1 MGTRWLIRN
10 GESINFWQDNWTGHA
25 LLHSLIQG
33 LFQVRDLSLKVKDA
47 WDPHG
52 NWHLTTLSFDLP
64 NHVCDIIQA
73 TPKLFHSSLDDLPSW
88 NSLPN
93 GSFDV
98 RSAYLLA
105 SNSTST
111 PTPHTWKWLW
121 KTPTVM
127 AQPDT
132 KKKKKKNCQMFGT
145 TWPPPTPFVPYHS
158 IPKYLFSLFGRP
170 HILYSSFLLIF
181 SQHNTHTPLTH
192 SPTGTLHTTIHSI
205 FPARSSENSLRISKA
220 SSFSLFFFR

>member
-10 GESINFWQDNWTGHA
+10 GESINFWQDNWTGHG

-33 LFQVRDLSLKVKDA
+33 LFQVRDLSLKVKDV

-64 NHVCDIIQA
+64 NHVCNIIQA

-121 KTPTVM
+121 KTPIVM
-127 AQPDT
+127 AQPNT
-132 KKKKKKNCQMFGT
+132 KKKNLSKVWDHVT
-145 TWPPPTPFVPYHS
+145 PTYPICSLPLNS
-158 IPKYLFSLFGRP
+158 KISLFSLCP
-170 HILYSSFLLIF
+170 A
-181 SQHNTHTPLTH
+181 TH
-192 SPTGTLHTTIHSI
+192 
-205 FPARSSENSLRISKA
+205 
-220 SSFSLFFFR
+220 SLFFFSFHFLSRQHTHTLLSLTLPPVHSTPPYTPFFWQDHRKTL

>member
-10 GESINFWQDNWTGHA
+10 GESINFWQDNWTGHG
-25 LLHSLIQG
+25 LLRSLDQG
-33 LFQVRDLSLKVKDA
+33 LFHVRDLSFKVKDA

-52 NWHLTTLSFDLP
+52 NWNLTTLSFDLP

-121 KTPTVM
+121 KTPTAM
-127 AQPDT
+127 AQPNT
-132 KKKKKKNCQMFGT
+132 KKKKLSNVWDHVTLTYPICSLPLNSKI
-145 TWPPPTPFVPYHS
+145 S
-158 IPKYLFSLFGRP
+158 LFSLWP
-170 HILYSSFLLIF
+170 A
-181 SQHNTHTPLTH
+181 TH
-192 SPTGTLHTTIHSI
+192 
-205 FPARSSENSLRISKA
+205 
-220 SSFSLFFFR
+220 SLFFFSSHFLSTQHTHSSHSLSHRYTPHHHILHFSGKIIGKLFRNL

>member
-1 MGTRWLIRN
+1 MATGTSRLCP
-10 GESINFWQDNWTGHA
+10 STF
-25 LLHSLIQG
+25 
-33 LFQVRDLSLKVKDA
+33 
-47 WDPHG
+47 
-52 NWHLTTLSFDLP
+52 
-64 NHVCDIIQA
+64 
-73 TPKLFHSSLDDLPSW
+73 PSW

-121 KTPTVM
+121 KTPTGM

-132 KKKKKKNCQMFGT
+132 KKKKKKLSNVWDHVT
-145 TWPPPTPFVPYHS
+145 PTYPICSLPLNS
-158 IPKYLFSLFGRP
+158 KISLFSLWPATHSLFFF
-170 HILYSSFLLIF
+170 SSHFLLT
-181 SQHNTHTPLTH
+181 QHTHTPLTH

-205 FPARSSENSLRISKA
+205 FPARPSENSLRISKA
-220 SSFSLFFFR
+220 SSFSFFF

>member
-10 GESINFWQDNWTGHA
+10 GESINFWQDNWTGHG

-33 LFQVRDLSLKVKDA
+33 LFQVRDLSLKVKDV

-64 NHVCDIIQA
+64 NHVCNIIQA

-121 KTPTVM
+121 KTPTAM
-127 AQPDT
+127 AQPNT
-132 KKKKKKNCQMFGT
+132 KKKTVKCLGPRDPHLPHLFPT
-145 TWPPPTPFVPYHS
+145 TQFQN
-158 IPKYLFSLFGRP
+158 I
-170 HILYSSFLLIF
+170 SFLSLAG
-181 SQHNTHTPLTH
+181 HTFFIL
-192 SPTGTLHTTIHSI
+192 L
-205 FPARSSENSLRISKA
+205 FF
-220 SSFSLFFFR
+220 SFSLNTTHTLLSLTLPPVHSTPPYTPFFWQDHRKTL